1 MTVMLTRPGQMNF
14 SSTGGD
20 WIEAGVVASGAR
32 FFRLGDVT
40 LWWAED
46 GECGSVG
53 SHAILENGDRA
64 NIARVHRTLRA
75 Q

>member
-1 MTVMLTRPGQMNF
+1 MF
-14 SSTGGD
+14 SGFRKNCVTFRGC
-20 WIEAGVVASGAR
+20 ASGAR
-32 FFRLGDVT
+32 FFRSGDVT

-53 SHAILENGDRA
+53 SHDILENGDRA
-64 NIARVHRTLRA
+64 KLARVHRTLRV